1 MVSRGEA
8 TKLGAFDPQ
17 RCIESVIAVFWGGGA
32 VCGGAAGVI
41 GGMSPWLFLGV
52 VMELTRV
59 AVAHLVCDRMVTRGF
74 LRRN

>member
-8 TKLGAFDPQ
+8 TKLGAFGPQ
-17 RCIESVIAVFWGGGA
+17 RCIESVVVVFLSGGA
-32 VCGGAAGVI
+32 VCVVAAGRV

-59 AVAHLVCDRMVTRGF
+59 AVARILCDQKVTRGF